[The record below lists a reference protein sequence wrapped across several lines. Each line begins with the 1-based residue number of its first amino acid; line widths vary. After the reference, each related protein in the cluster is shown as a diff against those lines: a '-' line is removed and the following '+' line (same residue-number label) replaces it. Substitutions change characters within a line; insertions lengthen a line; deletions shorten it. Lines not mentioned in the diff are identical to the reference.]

1 MKLTKEVFRKL
12 GTDVRFIPLGGVD
25 PANEVDG
32 LAYTYEQVEVIEK
45 ALEERDYLNKEVK
58 DED

>member
-58 DED
+58 DE